1 MKYNNINELH
11 QAIEKK
17 AKKIIKYYY
26 CDYKNLDRLKVMQET
41 GKKGILYI
49 IFRQCGSYAFN
60 ENDMKKEN
68 AKYYIDFYKNNDST
82 AKFYKIDFNKLTIV
96 NY

>member
-17 AKKIIKYYY
+17 AKKIIKCYYS
-26 CDYKNLDRLKVMQET
+26 DYKNYDRLKVMQET
-41 GKKGILYI
+41 GKKGILYM

-60 ENDMKKEN
+60 ESDIKKG
-68 AKYYIDFYKNNDST
+68 ASYYIDYYKNNDST